1 MSVIMSEK
9 IMGDFI
15 TNWVDYFFEISKTIS
30 LKSKDTTKIGCVI
43 EKDKSIIS
51 TGYNGFPSGVFDK
64 VYIEDENKRYKLNPR
79 YERPAKYQYTSHAE
93 ENAIAFSARNG
104 VSTNGA
110 TIYIYGMAPCS
121 RCARLI
127 IQSGIKK
134 VICIMTVTEES
145 QERWKEEMEV
155 TKEMFNEAGVF
166 LEIFMKKS

>member
-1 MSVIMSEK
+1 
-9 IMGDFI
+9 
-15 TNWVDYFFEISKTIS
+15 
-30 LKSKDTTKIGCVI
+30 
-43 EKDKSIIS
+43 
-51 TGYNGFPSGVFDK
+51 
-64 VYIEDENKRYKLNPR
+64 
-79 YERPAKYQYTSHAE
+79 
-93 ENAIAFSARNG
+93 
-104 VSTNGA
+104 
-110 TIYIYGMAPCS
+110 MAPCS